1 MPSTLLGQGS
11 GSVST
16 LSASEL
22 AALPDVRS
30 ALEWFARER
39 KWVNERHSELCRIAA
54 PTFQEQRRAEWMA
67 AQLRQLGW
75 DAKLDRAGN
84 VVANRPGPK
93 SVTEK
98 GPVVVATAHLD
109 TVLSPRGPE
118 DIIASRDG
126 RLNGPGVSD
135 NGAGLAALLAIARA
149 VDESSALSGL
159 ALPLVL
165 VANVGEEGEGNLS
178 GMRYLCRTSGLGAR
192 ASAFVVLDGPSTD
205 HITTCALASRRF
217 EITID
222 GPGGHSWSDF
232 GTGNPIHTM
241 GRAITN
247 FCESAAQLPGVQ
259 ADGPRTTWNFG
270 LVEGGT
276 SINSIPVL
284 AKAKLDLR
292 SESPSRIDEMA
303 ALMTQSL
310 ERALEAENNMVTVER
325 SGSGVA
331 RVTAKVREIGSRPGG
346 RLPAASPLLDHLLAV
361 DRLLNIRAQLDCAS
375 TDANIP
381 MSLGIPA
388 VSIGAGGR
396 GGGAHTPAEWFHPEG
411 REAGLRR
418 VLLLLLLLIGD
429 LDSQAA
435 SGRR

>member
-1 MPSTLLGQGS
+1 MPGMLLGHSS
-11 GSVST
+11 GSSPAT
-16 LSASEL
+16 SAANL
-22 AALPDVRS
+22 AALPDVRA
-30 ALEWFARER
+30 ALDWFSRER
-39 KWVNERHSELCRIAA
+39 KWVNERHAELCRIAA

-67 AQLRQLGW
+67 SQFRQSGW
-75 DAKLDRAGN
+75 ESKLDRAGN

-93 SVTEK
+93 SVVDK
-98 GPVVVATAHLD
+98 GPVIVVTAHLD
-109 TVLSPRGPE
+109 TVLAPRSPE
-118 DIIASRDG
+118 DIVASRDG

-149 VDESSALSGL
+149 VEDSPTLSEL
-159 ALPLVL
+159 ALPLLL

-178 GMRYLCRTSGLGAR
+178 GMRYLCRPSGLGAR
-192 ASAFVVLDGPSTD
+192 ASAFIVLDGPSTD
-205 HITTCALASRRF
+205 HITACALASRRF

-232 GTGNPIHTM
+232 GTGNPVHTLS
-241 GRAITN
+241 RAITF
-247 FCESAAQLPGVQ
+247 FCDSAAQLPGVQ
-259 ADGPRTTWNFG
+259 GNGPRTTWNFG
-270 LVEGGT
+270 LIEGGA

-292 SESPSRIDEMA
+292 SESPARIDEMA

-310 ERALEAENNMVTVER
+310 ERALEAENGMVTVER
-325 SGSGVA
+325 SGSGAA

-346 RLPAASPLLDHLLAV
+346 RLAAPSRLLDHLLGV
-361 DRLLNIRAQLDCAS
+361 DRQLRIRAQLDCAS

-411 REAGLRR
+411 REMGLRR
-418 VLLLLLLLIGD
+418 ILLLLLLLIGD
-429 LDSQAA
+429 LDQRMFNV
-435 SGRR
+435 RR

>member
-1 MPSTLLGQGS
+1 MPGTLLGQGS

-16 LSASEL
+16 TSASDL
-22 AALPDVRS
+22 ATMPDVRA
-30 ALEWFARER
+30 ALDWFARER
-39 KWVNERHSELCRIAA
+39 KWTNERHAELCRIAA

-67 AQLRQLGW
+67 AQLRQCGW
-75 DAKLDRAGN
+75 EAKLDRAGN

-93 SVTEK
+93 AVMEK
-98 GPVVVATAHLD
+98 GPVVVVTAHLD

-118 DIIASRDG
+118 EIIATRDG
-126 RLNGPGVSD
+126 RLSGPGVSD

-149 VDESSALSGL
+149 VEESPALSGV

-178 GMRYLCRTSGLGAR
+178 GMRYLCRTTGLGAR

-232 GTGNPIHTM
+232 GTGNPVHTL
-241 GRAITN
+241 GRAITY
-247 FCESAAQLPGVQ
+247 FCDSAAQLPGVQ
-259 ADGPRTTWNFG
+259 AEGPRTTWNFG
-270 LVEGGT
+270 LIEGGT

-292 SESPSRIDEMA
+292 SQSPSRIDEMA

-310 ERALEAENNMVTVER
+310 ERALEAENSTVTVER
-325 SGSGVA
+325 NGAGAA

-346 RLPAASPLLDHLLAV
+346 RLASSSSLLEHLLAV
-361 DRLLNIRAQLDCAS
+361 DRHLNIRAQLDCAS

-381 MSLGIPA
+381 MALGIPA

-396 GGGAHTPAEWFHPEG
+396 GGGAHTPAEWFHAEG

-418 VLLLLLLLIGD
+418 ILLLVLMLIGD
-429 LDSQAA
+429 LDPQLT